1 MPDPVIPDSRCC
13 WRAAG
18 LRPSWPTKRAEPL
31 VGAGLDSLSSM
42 ELRDA
47 VSQEFDLELPSTLV
61 FDHPTI
67 NAIAEL
73 VMSRSSRAGDPAGSV
88 DPADPA
94 GGDVLR
100 LRPRQGDNDN
110 DGGLA
115 VAIASVSASY
125 PMSRGL
131 DQLLTGCQ
139 DVQRAVPLERWDV
152 EAHYSVGA
160 DGMYARFGAFFE
172 DITMFDVSMR

>member
-1 MPDPVIPDSRCC
+1 M
-13 WRAAG
+13 
-18 LRPSWPTKRAEPL
+18 
-31 VGAGLDSLSSM
+31 
-42 ELRDA
+42 

-73 VMSRSSRAGDPAGSV
+73 VMSRSSRAGDPAGST
-88 DPADPA
+88 DPA

-125 PMSRGL
+125 PMSRDL

>member
-1 MPDPVIPDSRCC
+1 M
-13 WRAAG
+13 
-18 LRPSWPTKRAEPL
+18 
-31 VGAGLDSLSSM
+31 
-42 ELRDA
+42 

-73 VMSRSSRAGDPAGSV
+73 VMSRSSRAGDPAG
-88 DPADPA
+88 
-94 GGDVLR
+94 GDVLR

-125 PMSRGL
+125 PMSRDL

-172 DITMFDVSMR
+172 DITMFDAPLFSMSQAQGAFVDPQQRMLLEGVARPRGAVSAILAYRPRPRTLPHKLLHM